1 MATKKP
7 NAKRNENLP
16 VSKQTAGGVAG
27 AVVGSAIA
35 GPVGA
40 VVGAVAGTVMGT
52 RAAKGKSLV
61 APQTVKSVKDAAAVL
76 KKKAGSV
83 IPNMAASSPK
93 AKRTQGSS
101 PTKSVSEKKAERT
114 AKERPK
120 TKSTRKKAAKRIG
133 RS

>member
-76 KKKAGSV
+76 KKKADSV

-101 PTKSVSEKKAERT
+101 PTKSVSQKKAERT